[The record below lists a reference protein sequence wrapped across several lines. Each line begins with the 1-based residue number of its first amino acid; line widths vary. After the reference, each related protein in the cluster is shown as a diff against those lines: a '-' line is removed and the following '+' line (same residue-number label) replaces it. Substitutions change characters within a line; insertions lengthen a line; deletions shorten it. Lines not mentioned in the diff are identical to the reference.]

1 MTRNGSAVYLILAAL
16 IGLAALTLRASAEPP
31 VEVEPPSDAE
41 LRSRWNA
48 LYKRRAE
55 ALRVSLA
62 DSENQTIKLLEK
74 PLLTYTNPVRAG
86 RTEGSVFLWTDEG
99 RPVLVAAFWSVN
111 EPTDQSRRR
120 LSREWHSLG
129 QEDMSVDIDSAR
141 VWQSGEPG
149 IEWHSLAGN
158 AAPVESRTLRLAQ
171 MRKIVA
177 GVQATIGTGESELRL
192 MPQPLYRYPE
202 STPGVMD
209 GAMFAFVMGT
219 DPELFAI
226 VEAVHQ
232 EGGAQWKIG
241 FVSFTNAPVEAHLD
255 GLKIFTAE
263 RCPPGQSTGP
273 HHLGI
278 AVERHAPDLSDE
290 IVLPAEE
297 TIK

>member
-1 MTRNGSAVYLILAAL
+1 MMRRGSAVYLILVAL
-16 IGLAALTLRASAEPP
+16 LGLVALASRAPAEPP
-31 VEVEPPSDAE
+31 SEAE

-55 ALRVSLA
+55 ALGVSLA
-62 DSENQTIKLLEK
+62 ESEGQTIRLLEK

-99 RPVLVAAFWSVN
+99 RPVLVAAFWSVDS
-111 EPTDQSRRR
+111 PSDRSLRR
-120 LSREWHSLG
+120 LSREWHSLV
-129 QEDMSVDIDSAR
+129 QEDMSVDLDSAR

-149 IEWHSLAGN
+149 MEWHSLSDN
-158 AAPVESRTLRLAQ
+158 AAPAKSRTLRLVQ

-177 GVQATIGTGESELRL
+177 GVQATIDTGESELRL

-202 STPGVMD
+202 STPDVLD

-219 DPELFAI
+219 DPELFAV

-232 EGGAQWKIG
+232 KRAAQWRIG
-241 FVSFTNAPVEAHLD
+241 FVHFTNAPVEAHLN
-255 GLKIFTAE
+255 GLKIFTVG
-263 RCPPGQSTGP
+263 RCPPMQSTGP

-290 IVLPAEE
+290 VVLPKED
-297 TIK
+297 TPK